1 MQFTLLQCTLCTTIY
16 YVKILASAET
26 NMNNFEIL
34 PMFEPMFVKV
44 NEGNISNK
52 LIRYYQKWI

>member
-1 MQFTLLQCTLCTTIY
+1 MQYTLLQGTLCTTIY

>member
-1 MQFTLLQCTLCTTIY
+1 MQYTLLQCTLCTTIY
-16 YVKILASAET
+16 YVKILASAER

>member
-1 MQFTLLQCTLCTTIY
+1 MD
-16 YVKILASAET
+16 
-26 NMNNFEIL
+26 NFEIL
-34 PMFEPMFVKV
+34 SMFETMFVKV